1 MQSDNPYI
9 SNEAKQLQA
18 QLDKSGDVI
27 PPTVWST
34 RHAALAAAEARFQ
47 EMKASK
53 ELDPATIATN
63 AKAIAEYKQAPLQGF
78 SMRSPGAQETM
89 RKVMEI
95 NPDYNAQNYAI
106 SLKTRNAF
114 STGVEGRTTRA
125 FNVAIDHLDTLNDA
139 ADALKN
145 NNVKRFNQLAQRI
158 AEETGSSTPTNFD
171 AIKGIVAKEIVKSVV
186 GNASAGGQQERQ
198 ELAVELSRS
207 NSPAQLSGMIGRYQ
221 TLMAGQLKGLKK
233 QYESGYGGDD
243 FETRFLLPRSR
254 EIYQKMQQGTSVP
267 GGWKDL

>member
-1 MQSDNPYI
+1 
-9 SNEAKQLQA
+9 
-18 QLDKSGDVI
+18 
-27 PPTVWST
+27 
-34 RHAALAAAEARFQ
+34 
-47 EMKASK
+47 
-53 ELDPATIATN
+53 
-63 AKAIAEYKQAPLQGF
+63 
-78 SMRSPGAQETM
+78 MRSPGAQETM